1 MDLFYSYVRS
11 VVPVFLSVTTYINMF
26 NRFKNAV
33 YSAVGVEN
41 IPSLPAAE
49 DAIEGSKT
57 PKFPYTRP
65 HFLQFH
71 TEEEINVSADHSVR
85 PIIVPRDISKL
96 EWNAGY
102 AETVNAGK
110 SEKNED
116 QACCIKG
123 ALLRVDRKTKFSP
136 KYKGAVYPSTP
147 EREGAHAYLPYVYFA
162 LFDGHAGYGAA
173 VAAANQLH
181 HIVHE
186 KLVDIIDHLLPPLDE
201 VADHHFEASTKGGV
215 SMWFP
220 EKAPSVESLII
231 GALEASFWEM
241 DQMIAEDRV
250 KYVLNGGCT
259 ALVALFILGK
269 LYVANAGDSRA
280 VLCKD
285 WKPIPLSFDF
295 TPENER
301 ERVRHLAALQPELL
315 GRVFTQ
321 RDYFRRPTSKDIG
334 KRVLYREAHMTGWA
348 YKTVTKEDLRFPV
361 VYGEGKRSRVLAT
374 IGVTRGFGDHDLKA
388 IHTTFPI
395 KPFLS
400 SQPQV
405 IVYDIENESVT
416 DSDVLIMGT
425 DGLWD
430 VTDNEKATEIVKKS
444 LDHFPADVEPG
455 RRYRYTSA
463 AQDLVMHSR
472 GKLTEGS
479 WVSSENKAGTIDDIS
494 VFVIPLLPYKESYQ
508 KWKVRYKYMQELY
521 ERVNDPAQKFGS
533 LSLDFSTSP
542 ARKKTGNKDSEKL
555 DEPVANHFD
564 DDNQSVSKN
573 QSGFSNDFDML
584 VKDLPNV
591 VGHGDNVVDGIDE
604 KHSKPNKQKRHSLNL
619 GETDVRLVKEDLK
632 NEETDGPYFD
642 VEETVAATEDL
653 ERNESDS

>member
-1 MDLFYSYVRS
+1 MDLLYTYVRS
-11 VVPVFLSVTTYINMF
+11 VVPVFFSVTTYVNML
-26 NRFKNAV
+26 NRIKRAV
-33 YSAVGVEN
+33 YIAAGVEN
-41 IPSLPAAE
+41 VQSLPAAE
-49 DAIEGSKT
+49 DVSENNRT
-57 PKFPYTRP
+57 VYPKFPYTRP

-71 TEEEINVSADHSVR
+71 TEEEINVSADHLIR

-102 AETVNAGK
+102 AEAVNAGK

-116 QACCIKG
+116 QACCVKG
-123 ALLRVDRKTKFSP
+123 ALLRVDRKNKFSP

-181 HIVHE
+181 HVLHE
-186 KLVDIIDHLLPPLDE
+186 KLVDIIDHLLPPLDD
-201 VADHHFEASTKGGV
+201 VADHQFESSAKGGV
-215 SMWFP
+215 SLWFP
-220 EKAPSVESLII
+220 EKNISKESLIT

-241 DQMIAEDRV
+241 DQMIAEDRC
-250 KYVLNGGCT
+250 KYVLKGGCT

-295 TPENER
+295 TPETER
-301 ERVRHLAALQPELL
+301 DRVRHLAALHPELL
-315 GRVFTQ
+315 GRDFTQ
-321 RDYFRRPTSKDIG
+321 RDYCRRPVSKDIG
-334 KRVLYREAHMTGWA
+334 KRILYREAHMTGWA
-348 YKTVTKEDLRFPV
+348 YKTVTHEDLKIPV

-374 IGVTRGFGDHDLKA
+374 IGVTRGFGDHDLKS
-388 IHTTFPI
+388 INSLLPI

-430 VTDNEKATEIVKKS
+430 VTNNEKATEIVKKS

-472 GKLTEGS
+472 GKLTDRS
-479 WVSSENKAGTIDDIS
+479 WVTSESKVATIDDIS
-494 VFVIPLLPYKESYQ
+494 VFVVPLLPYKESYQ

-521 ERVNDPAQKFGS
+521 ERVNDTAQKFGS
-533 LSLDFSTSP
+533 LSLDFSVSP
-542 ARKKTGNKDSEKL
+542 TRKKPGSKDSEKL
-555 DEPVANHFD
+555 DEPMTNHFD
-564 DDNQSVSKN
+564 NDDGVVSSKDDV
-573 QSGFSNDFDML
+573 STDFDVL
-584 VKDLPNV
+584 VKDLSQMSGQEEV
-591 VGHGDNVVDGIDE
+591 EVVDV
-604 KHSKPNKQKRHSLNL
+604 KHSKPSKQKRHSLNL
-619 GETDVRLVKEDLK
+619 GEADMRVAKEENKPAQTDEVTGSGATPK
-632 NEETDGPYFD
+632 NAASKKFD
-642 VEETVAATEDL
+642 
-653 ERNESDS
+653 S